1 MIPRTIDAAKVAA
14 VNDQQSVTQQQ
25 QLAAHMKQAAAEQ
38 QQQVQNAKQAQHD
51 GKVTTEDLHK
61 EKQQGRR
68 QNKKDAEQAGEPEAE
83 AVSAARPEPRDPLR
97 GHTIDIKT

>member
-14 VNDQQSVTQQQ
+14 VNDQHSVIQQQ
-25 QLAAHMKQAAAEQ
+25 QLAAHLKQAAAEQ
-38 QQQVQNAKQAQHD
+38 QQQVPNAKPAEHD

-61 EKQQGRR
+61 EKQQGRH
-68 QNKKDAEQAGEPEAE
+68 QNKKGTEQPDEAKGEAI
-83 AVSAARPEPRDPLR
+83 SAARPDPQDPLR

>member
-25 QLAAHMKQAAAEQ
+25 QLATHMKQAAAEQ
-38 QQQVQNAKQAQHD
+38 QQQVQTTKEAQHD

-68 QNKKDAEQAGEPEAE
+68 QNKKDAEQSGDAANEAPATRLEPQ
-83 AVSAARPEPRDPLR
+83 DPLR
-97 GHTIDIKT
+97 GHMIDIKT